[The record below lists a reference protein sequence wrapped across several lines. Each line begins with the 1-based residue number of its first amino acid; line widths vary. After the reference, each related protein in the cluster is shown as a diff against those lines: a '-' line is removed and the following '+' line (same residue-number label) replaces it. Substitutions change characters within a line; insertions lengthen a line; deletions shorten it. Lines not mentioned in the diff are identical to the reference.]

1 MRTKPARFPVFHVP
15 HDGDAFPEELMESV
29 CIPREEFLLIHAQM
43 RDVGVRELVPL
54 RRRKRLRPDFR
65 HAGISQ
71 KSLLRRPGN
80 P

>member
-1 MRTKPARFPVFHVP
+1 
-15 HDGDAFPEELMESV
+15 MESV
-29 CIPREEFLLIHAQM
+29 CIPREKFLLIHAQM